1 MEDFVDGITL
11 SILQIE
17 APFLFMFP
25 TGVFQQKPHR
35 SAWRVHNS
43 LTIGGRRGM
52 WAHKPF
58 SGLLVQN
65 FIAPA
70 PFVNENKELI
80 GISEPGVTAMRI

>member
-1 MEDFVDGITL
+1 
-11 SILQIE
+11 
-17 APFLFMFP
+17 
-25 TGVFQQKPHR
+25 
-35 SAWRVHNS
+35 
-43 LTIGGRRGM
+43 M

-58 SGLLVQN
+58 SGLLVRN